1 MKKISYILMSLII
14 LINISACAGYK
25 PIFGST
31 NLNFKIAD
39 YSITGDKK
47 LGDQIYNKLYD
58 LSRSSQNTSDTK
70 NIYILINV
78 IKDKKATSKNNA
90 GKILAYKINLSTTVT
105 VRNLATDNQLLNESF
120 SLSSSYKV
128 QDQYFETKN
137 RENKSVEDLIDR
149 TYQDLVIKLSENI
162 L

>member
-1 MKKISYILMSLII
+1 MKKISYILISLFI
-14 LINISACAGYK
+14 LINIFACTGYK

-47 LGDQIYNKLYD
+47 LGNQIYNKLYD
-58 LSRSSQNTSDTK
+58 LSRSSQNTPDTK
-70 NIYILINV
+70 NIYILINI
-78 IKDKKATSKNNA
+78 IKDKKATSKNSA

-105 VRNLATDNQLLNESF
+105 VRNFATDNQLLNESF
-120 SLSSSYKV
+120 FLSSSYKV

-137 RENKSVEDLIDR
+137 KENKSVEDLIDK